1 MLVAK
6 GRLRLD
12 RDALVFVR
20 QALSLPRMELLPLSP
35 EVAVAAAGL
44 AAQFPGDPAD
54 RMIAATALRAGAP
67 VVSKDTRLRHLGEL
81 KTIW

>member
-20 QALSLPRMELLPLSP
+20 QALSLPRVELLPLTP
-35 EVAVAAAGL
+35 EVAVAAAAF
-44 AAQFPGDPAD
+44 AADLPGDPAD
-54 RMIAATALRAGAP
+54 RMIAASALALGAP
-67 VVSKDTRLRHLGEL
+67 VISRDAKLRGLRQL